1 MKRITDQLSK
11 PVVAACEGV
20 TAGIVIN
27 LFTDKK
33 LARIR
38 GYKVVN
44 DESDEATLLPLR
56 RVIGDADAL
65 IIKSYAAL
73 SQARLPECPLGAK
86 VFDTAG
92 TLLGILRDLLFDPQ
106 SGAVLSLVV
115 DQAELPAGNVLS
127 FCKDT
132 VVLRAPIHSKTQF
145 KKPTEKGAR
154 PAPEPSP
161 LPTPEKKED
170 AADFPFRNYA
180 FLLGR
185 RVKKAILNGDVVV
198 ANAEDPVTPEVILR
212 ARENGKLV
220 ELTVNS
226 RK

>member
-1 MKRITDQLSK
+1 MNRITDRLSK
-11 PVVAACEGV
+11 PVVAASEGV

-33 LARIR
+33 LARVR

-44 DESDEATLLPLR
+44 DESDEARILPLR
-56 RVIGDADAL
+56 RVLGDADAL
-65 IIKSYAAL
+65 VVKSVTALLPAAF
-73 SQARLPECPLGAK
+73 PECPLGAK

-92 TLLGILRDLLFDPQ
+92 ALIGTLRDLVFDPQ

-115 DQAELPAGNVLS
+115 DQAELSAKDVLN

-132 VVLRAPIHSKTQF
+132 VVLRAPVHEKTQF
-145 KKPTEKGAR
+145 KKPAKRAAR
-154 PAPEPSP
+154 SVALSNPAPEKPQ
-161 LPTPEKKED
+161 D
-170 AADFPFRNYA
+170 AADFPFRDYA

-185 RVKKAILNGDVVV
+185 RLKKTILNGDAVV
-198 ANAEDPVTPEVILR
+198 ANEGDPVTPEVILR
-212 ARENGKLV
+212 ARESGKLV

>member
-11 PVVAACEGV
+11 PVVAASEGV

-33 LARIR
+33 LAKIR

-44 DESDEATLLPLR
+44 DESDEAKLLPLR
-56 RVIGDADAL
+56 RLLGDADAL
-65 IIKSYAAL
+65 TVKSVAAL
-73 SQARLPECPLGAK
+73 TPAAFPECPLGAK

-92 TLLGILRDLLFDPQ
+92 ALLGTLRDLLFDPQ
-106 SGAVLSLVV
+106 SSAVLSLVV
-115 DQAELPAGNVLS
+115 DQAELPAEDVLS
-127 FCKDT
+127 FSKDT
-132 VVLRAPIHSKTQF
+132 VVLRAPIHEKTQF
-145 KKPTEKGAR
+145 KKPGKSAPREGAEQKKTA
-154 PAPEPSP
+154 APE
-161 LPTPEKKED
+161 KAD
-170 AADFPFRNYA
+170 APADLPFRNYA

-185 RVKKAILNGDVVV
+185 RVKKPILNGDVVV